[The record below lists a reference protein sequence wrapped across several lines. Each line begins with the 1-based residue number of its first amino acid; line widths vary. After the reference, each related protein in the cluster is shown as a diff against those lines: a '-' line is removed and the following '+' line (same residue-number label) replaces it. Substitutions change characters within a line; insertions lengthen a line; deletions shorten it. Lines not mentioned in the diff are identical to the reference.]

1 MLPRTRRSR
10 SDSDARSRRLVER
23 MKTALRLGRCPNP
36 LFTLFTSSY
45 NDAKIPS
52 SEVLKALPLAT
63 DSVSYHHGRPAQTPP
78 KSAYLPL
85 SSVEESHTV
94 ALSLFSGALCGFD
107 ISLPKKVE
115 ALKGSC
121 VFIPCTFDVDQEYE
135 KYLTDNA
142 KRKWHKDETPLTE
155 VFNSDQPNAGSLK
168 GEIFG
173 TPTDKNCTTHF
184 HNVRQSDNGSY
195 FFRVESGQLKYSYR
209 KPTFTQVEIAVIGSP
224 PKPKVSLLKDQQ
236 NVTEVEEGSSVN
248 LRCSTKIFCSSRPAN
263 LTWSSSPEHLLDESV
278 TQQQRQEQTELISDL
293 IFTVT
298 PRHHSANFTCS
309 VTHQLRQQITKNK
322 TRTLRVQYAP
332 KNTSAHVTGSGFV
345 VEGRSVTLSCSSDA
359 NPPVLNY
366 TWYRDT
372 EEPLKPVQSG
382 QNLTISNTDPTHSGR
397 YVCTAQNEHGTQNAS
412 VMLDFQYAPK
422 NTSAHVTGSGFV
434 VEGRSVTLSC
444 SSDANPPVLNY
455 TWYRDTEEPLKPVQS
470 GQNLTISNTDPTHS
484 GRYVCTAQ
492 NEHGTQNASV
502 TLNVQFAPK
511 ISSFCKSSVITCVC
525 EAHGNPSP
533 KLEWHLSGNVLA
545 NTTNTVIW
553 NETLG
558 STSSK
563 SVLIIHRHLT
573 ETDVLLC
580 FSANTLGT
588 ASASFHPIAQTLT
601 NFHQQSVLLGA
612 AVGAS
617 AMMILCII
625 AVYNERR
632 RNPKPSGTR
641 QDDTSGLIL
650 SQTATV
656 PNGDEVVV
664 YENKD
669 MQSAITPRTAE
680 SLHYS
685 SIVFTNAEPASGEI
699 WGASSL
705 TEVYAVVR
713 RHSAGDAASA
723 TDLEKDQS
731 PQDSREKITDGS
743 SEDMIYENMTHRLVV

>member
-1 MLPRTRRSR
+1 MM
-10 SDSDARSRRLVER
+10 E
-23 MKTALRLGRCPNP
+23 
-36 LFTLFTSSY
+36 
-45 NDAKIPS
+45 I
-52 SEVLKALPLAT
+52 
-63 DSVSYHHGRPAQTPP
+63 SVTFLLTGCLIQ
-78 KSAYLPL
+78 
-85 SSVEESHTV
+85 
-94 ALSLFSGALCGFD
+94 GALCGFD

>member
-1 MLPRTRRSR
+1 MM
-10 SDSDARSRRLVER
+10 E
-23 MKTALRLGRCPNP
+23 
-36 LFTLFTSSY
+36 
-45 NDAKIPS
+45 I
-52 SEVLKALPLAT
+52 
-63 DSVSYHHGRPAQTPP
+63 SVTFLLTGCLIQ
-78 KSAYLPL
+78 
-85 SSVEESHTV
+85 
-94 ALSLFSGALCGFD
+94 GALCGFD

-397 YVCTAQNEHGTQNAS
+397 YVCTAQNEQGTQNAS
-412 VMLDFQYAPK
+412 VMLDVQYAPK